1 MIMKT
6 IAGNPYL
13 KKDQGKFYF
22 DELEYSILEKDF
34 STPYFVFLENRI
46 KDNINSFNDAF
57 SSHFERYEGFY
68 SFKANYL
75 HEICRIVKEG
85 NFGAEII
92 SLPELELALDL
103 NFSPNKIIV
112 GGIYLTDQLIL
123 KCLDNNIKEI
133 IAYSLSDIK
142 RINDLAKNSNK
153 TQKICLRI
161 NSGKYNARLGVE
173 INENTIEKLQLI
185 LSECK
190 NIELTTI
197 LSHFSTQM
205 NSIDLLKKNCISLL
219 TSLKKLQKKLHI
231 DIKNI
236 NFGGGFPEA
245 VVFKKERLEDF
256 ALSVKKLIQEYNFSH
271 LNVYFEPGRFLVGD
285 AGILISKIINV
296 TDNRWIFLNIGN
308 HIVPKFARCNLRFY
322 NLNNLNESYNTKTSI
337 AGIIPSDQ
345 DVLAKDYYFTPTLKI
360 GDRVLISNVGAYCL
374 TFSNRFPYRLPAILL
389 VKSKEYKTI
398 FNPTKHQDFSL

>member
-1 MIMKT
+1 MKI

-34 STPYFVFLENRI
+34 STPYFVFFENRI
-46 KDNINSFNDAF
+46 KDNINIFNSVF
-57 SSHFERYEGFY
+57 SSHFERYEAFY

-75 HEICRIVKEG
+75 HEICIIIKEG

-92 SLPELELALDL
+92 SLPELELALNL

-123 KCLDNNIKEI
+123 KCLNNNIKEI

-142 RINDLAKNSNK
+142 RINSLAKNCNK

-161 NSGKYNARLGVE
+161 NSGKYDARIGIE
-173 INENTIEKLQLI
+173 INERTINKLHLI

-190 NIELTTI
+190 NIELTTV

-219 TSLKKLQKKLHI
+219 ENLKKLHKKLHI

-245 VVFKKERLEDF
+245 VVFKKKRLEDF
-256 ALSVKKLIQEYNFSH
+256 ALNLKKLLQDHNFSH
-271 LNVYFEPGRFLVGD
+271 LNVYLEPGRFIVGD
-285 AGILISKIINV
+285 AGILISKIINT

-308 HIVPKFARCNLRFY
+308 YIVPKFARCNLRFY
-322 NLNNLNESYNTKTSI
+322 NLNNLNESYNAKTSF

-345 DVLAKDYYFTPTLKI
+345 DVLAKDYSFTPTVKI
-360 GDRVLISNVGAYCL
+360 GGKILITNVGAYCL
-374 TFSNRFPYRLPAILL
+374 TFSNRFPYKLPTILL
-389 VKSKEYKTI
+389 VKGKEYKII
-398 FNPTKHQDFSL
+398 FNPTEHHDFSL